1 MTAVAGPD
9 LEWRELSRRAALQ
22 SHRLIGWI
30 YWDPR
35 AIANYAAL
43 GVPDGIGYYIATRGA
58 TLGAAGNDVVTAA
71 FYSIH
76 PGFVAFGLDQCR
88 AHTTF
93 EDAAAARDAAV
104 VAGLREYVPEICDE
118 LASMAPQL
126 WSAADALP
134 LAGRAL
140 FASTRAWPRPDDAL
154 LSAWLAVNCIR
165 EWRGDTHWAI
175 QIAEDISGTAAG
187 ILDGAW
193 RNYDGDWLARSRGA
207 DDAALDVLL
216 PAHGVQQLVR
226 DGLVD
231 ERAPAIGHDGFRR
244 GGELVLGVLYGAE
257 AGSERLGQ
265 AVGDLFPVRAH
276 RMPEQGVQDVAA
288 AVERQIAAERP
299 DCGEV
304 VLLPSG
310 LQLLHRRVQPVHVPG
325 VVLAMVDR
333 LRLGIKP
340 RLQRVGGP
348 HLRGVGGVAACRQQL
363 VAGIEHAVGFDLEC
377 HAGQGNLR

>member
-1 MTAVAGPD
+1 MAPVAGPD

-43 GVPDGIGYYIATRGA
+43 GVADGIGYYIAIRGA

-93 EDAAAARDAAV
+93 EAAAAARDAAV
-104 VAGLREYVPEICDE
+104 VAGLREYVPEVCDE
-118 LASMAPQL
+118 LASMASPL

-134 LAGRAL
+134 LSGRAL
-140 FASTRAWPRPDDAL
+140 FASTRAWPRPDDEL

-207 DDAALDVLL
+207 DDAAL
-216 PAHGVQQLVR
+216 
-226 DGLVD
+226 
-231 ERAPAIGHDGFRR
+231 AIGFAELEARGLASDG
-244 GGELVLGVLYGAE
+244 
-257 AGSERLGQ
+257 
-265 AVGDLFPVRAH
+265 AVNG
-276 RMPEQGVQDVAA
+276 
-288 AVERQIAAERP
+288 
-299 DCGEV
+299 
-304 VLLPSG
+304 
-310 LQLLHRRVQPVHVPG
+310 
-325 VVLAMVDR
+325 
-333 LRLGIKP
+333 
-340 RLQRVGGP
+340 
-348 HLRGVGGVAACRQQL
+348 
-363 VAGIEHAVGFDLEC
+363 AGIEYRQALEDRLDDLCAAAWRHLGEDATHRFVELIEPVGGRLVERIDVT
-377 HAGQGNLR
+377 AGPNWMPAARDRIAPS

>member
-1 MTAVAGPD
+1 MSPMTVPD

-43 GVPDGIGYYIATRGA
+43 GVPNGIGYYIATRGA
-58 TLGAAGNDVVTAA
+58 TLGHAGNDVVTAA

-76 PGFVAFGLDQCR
+76 PDFVALGLDQCR
-88 AHTTF
+88 AATTF
-93 EDAAAARDAAV
+93 EAAAAARDAAV

-126 WSAADALP
+126 WAAADALP

-207 DDAALDVLL
+207 DDAAL
-216 PAHGVQQLVR
+216 
-226 DGLVD
+226 
-231 ERAPAIGHDGFRR
+231 AIGFAELEARGLASDGT
-244 GGELVLGVLYGAE
+244 VDAAGVEYRQ
-257 AGSERLGQ
+257 RLEDRLD
-265 AVGDLFPVRAH
+265 DLC
-276 RMPEQGVQDVAA
+276 VAA
-288 AVERQIAAERP
+288 WRHLGEDATVRFVELIEPVGGRLVERIDVTAGPNWMPAARDRKE
-299 DCGEV
+299 
-304 VLLPSG
+304 PS
-310 LQLLHRRVQPVHVPG
+310 
-325 VVLAMVDR
+325 
-333 LRLGIKP
+333 
-340 RLQRVGGP
+340 
-348 HLRGVGGVAACRQQL
+348 
-363 VAGIEHAVGFDLEC
+363 
-377 HAGQGNLR
+377 

>member
-1 MTAVAGPD
+1 MAPVAGPD

-58 TLGAAGNDVVTAA
+58 TLAQAGNDVVTAA

-76 PGFVAFGLDQCR
+76 PGFVEFGLDQCR
-88 AHTTF
+88 THTTF
-93 EDAAAARDAAV
+93 DAAAAARDAAV

-126 WSAADALP
+126 WAAADALP

-140 FASTRAWPRPDDAL
+140 FASTRAWPRPDDPL
-154 LSAWLAVNCIR
+154 LSAWLAVNCLR

-175 QIAEDISGTAAG
+175 QIAENIGGTAAG

-207 DDAALDVLL
+207 DDAAL
-216 PAHGVQQLVR
+216 
-226 DGLVD
+226 
-231 ERAPAIGHDGFRR
+231 AIGFAELEARGLASDG
-244 GGELVLGVLYGAE
+244 
-257 AGSERLGQ
+257 
-265 AVGDLFPVRAH
+265 AVNG
-276 RMPEQGVQDVAA
+276 
-288 AVERQIAAERP
+288 
-299 DCGEV
+299 
-304 VLLPSG
+304 
-310 LQLLHRRVQPVHVPG
+310 
-325 VVLAMVDR
+325 
-333 LRLGIKP
+333 
-340 RLQRVGGP
+340 
-348 HLRGVGGVAACRQQL
+348 
-363 VAGIEHAVGFDLEC
+363 AGIEYRQRLEDRLDDLCTAAWRHLGEDATRGFVELIEPVGGRLVERIDVT
-377 HAGQGNLR
+377 AGPNWMPAARERKAPS